1 MEEGRFNLASAEG
14 DFRQPA
20 HAAIRLEAV
29 LWSVSKAGE

>member
-14 DFRQPA
+14 DFRQSVPA
-20 HAAIRLEAV
+20 ALQLEAV